1 MCATDLF
8 WYLVEEKG
16 QVVPSAGPSTYTKTV
31 TMKEDEWER
40 FKTIKGVTGR
50 MQSDYTLV
58 PTPAETDLDSMA
70 EPFIEPT
77 CHPQVLYDK
86 SRDLTFSKEIGP
98 LKQKVERG
106 KKSRFEGGDAKN
118 YGRNHVRKQF
128 MTLDMNRD
136 LLRKLNVSHRVT
148 EIDEQFATE
157 VPNLQEL
164 SLSGHSLKEVKNLPP
179 KLISL
184 NAHCNRLTEWP
195 QLPNDNFRHI
205 GLSGNM
211 IGSLEALS
219 FSRASSM
226 SLLTSLD
233 LSSNSL
239 KLMGQLAPL
248 EPIPFLSVLKLAGNP
263 ITLLPNYRPRVVC
276 RFPNLEIFDGSAVVD
291 MERTSALAQFSK
303 SSLSIGMADEGGAE
317 QPPSE
322 EAAAGEEGAEGEER
336 PPPPPKPVE
345 PDFDGTF
352 KLKFTLGMLE
362 GLKPPNPAPAALPE
376 GEEEPDP
383 PRREVVLFDF
393 YKENPPMYYMQ
404 ISLPNLPDSAGVCAC
419 VRVCVCFESDRERER
434 GRGREREQEMGRGRE
449 KGRERAPLQ

>member
-1 MCATDLF
+1 MGEGGRREETRGTGRAQDRMDVCATDLF

-16 QVVPSAGPSTYTKTV
+16 QVAPSAGPSTYTKTV

-40 FKTIKGVTGR
+40 FKTVKGATGR

-58 PTPAETDLDSMA
+58 PTPADADLDSMA
-70 EPFIEPT
+70 EPYIEPT

-86 SRDLTFSKEIGP
+86 SRDLAFSQEIGP
-98 LKQKVERG
+98 LKTKVERG

-118 YGRNHVRKQF
+118 YGRNHIRKQF
-128 MTLDMNRD
+128 VTLDMNRD

-164 SLSGHSLKEVKNLPP
+164 SLSGHALKEVKNLPP

-219 FSRASSM
+219 FSSASSM

-233 LSSNSL
+233 LSSNNL
-239 KLMGQLAPL
+239 KLMGELAPL
-248 EPIPFLSVLKLAGNP
+248 EPVPFLSVLKLAGNP
-263 ITLLPNYRPRVVC
+263 ITLLPNYRPRVIC
-276 RFPNLEIFDGSAVVD
+276 RFPALATFDGSTVVD
-291 MERTSALAQFSK
+291 TERTSALEQFSK
-303 SSLSIGMADEGGAE
+303 SSLSLGGADEGEAE
-317 QPPSE
+317 QPPPEE
-322 EAAAGEEGAEGEER
+322 EAAATAEGEEGEEK
-336 PPPPPKPVE
+336 PPPPPPPVD
-345 PDFDGTF
+345 PDLDGSFT
-352 KLKFTLGMLE
+352 LKFTLGMLE
-362 GLKPPNPAPAALPE
+362 GLKDPNPAPAELPE

-393 YKENPPMYYMQ
+393 YTENPPTYYLE
-404 ISLPNLPDSAGVCAC
+404 ISLPNLPGSTGA
-419 VRVCVCFESDRERER
+419 RVHA
-434 GRGREREQEMGRGRE
+434 
-449 KGRERAPLQ
+449 RAL